1 MQGAWVPSL
10 LGELRSYMLWG
21 VANIFKNKNKQIG
34 FLYSHIFFKSNLK
47 KKKDCEVGR
56 CRIQN
61 SPLPINSSKI
71 HLQIWNNS
79 H

>member
-34 FLYSHIFFKSNLK
+34 FLYSHIFFKSNLIK
-47 KKKDCEVGR
+47 KKIVK
-56 CRIQN
+56 
-61 SPLPINSSKI
+61 
-71 HLQIWNNS
+71 
-79 H
+79 